1 MSPNILASVRENL
14 KKNSK
19 LDNFR
24 IEMLLNNMKLWKKNK
39 IIYPNMVKSLLRI
52 TYLETYTIL
61 GLLENQG
68 ILENCYEIYCSN
80 CEKFIDY
87 KIIDSIDEF
96 PENLKCEN
104 DHTLNPLNDLILLF
118 RVVVDD

>member
-1 MSPNILASVRENL
+1 
-14 KKNSK
+14 
-19 LDNFR
+19 
-24 IEMLLNNMKLWKKNK
+24 
-39 IIYPNMVKSLLRI
+39 MVKSLLRI

-87 KIIDSIDEF
+87 KIIDSIDDIELNGKKAYGF
-96 PENLKCEN
+96 NPRVIMDMHTSSLGFFYVTVDGNLYEM
-104 DHTLNPLNDLILLF
+104 DILNPNNLIKIK
-118 RVVVDD
+118 